1 MAVDRVPQGSRMI
14 ITIQNGVNASGQP
27 KYIQRTYKS
36 VKASAVD
43 ADIYAVAHGMANLQK
58 YPVTGISRFDEGNLV
73 NA

>member
-1 MAVDRVPQGSRMI
+1 MAVNKVPQGSRMI

-27 KYIQRTYKS
+27 VYRQRTYKS

-43 ADIYAVAHGMANLQK
+43 ADVYAIAQAMANLQK
-58 YPVTGISRFDEGNLV
+58 YPVTGVSRLDEGNLV